1 MMVMERKQK
10 KQILSSSYDRSNCK
24 IGIVHIGYGAFH
36 RAHQAVYIDKY
47 LEQTND
53 LNWGIASVNLR
64 ASESESFSY
73 SASVPNGYILKTT
86 NPNNEVNLQ
95 RVRPHCDFLD
105 LNIDTLKTEKIIA
118 QENVH
123 VISITVTESG
133 YYLDTDFSLDTSAPI
148 IAEELS
154 GGEKHSIYAFLTS
167 SLKHRLAAHGN
178 PLNIL
183 CCDNIRA
190 NGKMLERNFLTYLEH
205 LGENDLINWIKH
217 SVSFPCSMV
226 DRITPRAS
234 DELKQEI
241 ADITGSSD
249 NNDPIHSEDFIQW
262 VLENNFKAPMPE
274 LNKVGVEIVND
285 VDPYEEAKI
294 RILNGGH
301 TGLCYFGAIKGYSTY
316 DQAIADPELR
326 KIFDSFENEEVL
338 PGLNMDIP
346 FDKSAYLSEIT
357 SRFSN
362 TAIADQLERICMD
375 GYSKFTIFIKPTIE
389 SCLKQGITPKFSYL
403 CIASWYVYARRWA
416 SGQINIPYHE
426 PYWENLEP
434 LTKEG
439 NEEAFAQSEEL
450 WGELPKRYENFV
462 INIINAIR
470 EVEAK
475 WPV

>member
-1 MMVMERKQK
+1 MVMKKQQK
-10 KQILSSSYDRSNCK
+10 QQILSSSYDRSKCD

-36 RAHQAVYIDKY
+36 RAHQAVYIDNY

-53 LNWGIASVNLR
+53 LRWGIASVNLR
-64 ASESESFSY
+64 ASESESFAY
-73 SASVPNGYILKTT
+73 SASVKNGYILKTT
-86 NPNNEVNLQ
+86 NPSKEVSLQ
-95 RVRPHCDFLD
+95 RVRPHCDFFD
-105 LNIDTLKTEKIIA
+105 LNVDASKTEKIIA
-118 QENVH
+118 KESVH
-123 VISITVTESG
+123 VVSITVRESG
-133 YYLDTDFSLDTSAPI
+133 YYLDTDFSLDISSPI
-148 IAEELS
+148 IAQELK
-154 GGEKHSIYAFLTS
+154 GGEKLSIYAFLAT
-167 SLKHRLAAHGN
+167 SLKHRLSAHGN

-205 LGENDLINWIKH
+205 LGENDLIDWIKQ

-234 DELKQEI
+234 DDLKQEI
-241 ADITGSSD
+241 ADIVESTE

-262 VLENNFKAPMPE
+262 VIEDNFKAPMPE
-274 LNKVGVEIVND
+274 LDKVGVEIVAD

-301 TGLCYFGAIKGYSTY
+301 TGICYFGAIKGYSTY

-326 KIFDSFENEEVL
+326 EIFDSFENEEVL
-338 PGLNMDIP
+338 PGLNIDIP
-346 FDKSAYLSEIT
+346 FDKSAYLAEIA

-389 SCLKQGITPKFSYL
+389 SCLQQGITPKFSYL
-403 CIASWYVYARRWA
+403 CIASWYVYAQRWA
-416 SGQINIPYHE
+416 SGHINIHYHE

-434 LTKEG
+434 LLKEG
-439 NEEAFAQSEEL
+439 NESAFAQSQEL
-450 WGELPKRYENFV
+450 WGELPERYENFET
-462 INIINAIR
+462 NIINAIR
-470 EVEAK
+470 EVETR
-475 WPV
+475 WPA